1 MNDNQKQ
8 FYRSRLIKYLNQNN
22 IPFNVNYSQK
32 QFSDIEIKDNCNKKM
47 ILIDFLDPN
56 RLFKLNETNFAT
68 IELFE
73 QYLNVLNS
81 VKDIYKEAMN
91 DDANI

>member
-8 FYRSRLIKYLNQNN
+8 LYRSKLIKYLNQNN

-32 QFSDIEIKDNCNKKM
+32 QFSDIEIKDISNKKM
-47 ILIDFLDPN
+47 ILIDFLDSN
-56 RLFKLNETNFAT
+56 RLFKVSEANFAT
-68 IELFE
+68 MELFE

-81 VKDIYKEAMN
+81 IKDIYN
-91 DDANI
+91 DVLKGNVE

>member
-47 ILIDFLDPN
+47 ILIDFLDSN

-81 VKDIYKEAMN
+81 VKDISKEEMN
-91 DDANI
+91 GDANI

>member
-8 FYRSRLIKYLNQNN
+8 LYRSRLIKYLNQNN

-32 QFSDIEIKDNCNKKM
+32 QFSDIEIKDISNKKM
-47 ILIDFLDPN
+47 ILIDFLDSN
-56 RLFKLNETNFAT
+56 RLFKVNEANFAT
-68 IELFE
+68 MELFE

-81 VKDIYKEAMN
+81 IKDIYN
-91 DDANI
+91 DVLKGNVE